1 MPFGARSR
9 CLLRQYVGMHDR
21 TKISVFRIL
30 RVALA
35 CLAAVET
42 VRVVQGKSIYAGRV
56 TPGWLVIWALLLLAT
71 PWSAS
76 ARRSAEAS
84 KRASET
90 AP

>member
-9 CLLRQYVGMHDR
+9 CLLRQYVWMDDR
-21 TKISVFRIL
+21 TKVTVFRVL
-30 RVALA
+30 WVATVCLTAVQRV
-35 CLAAVET
+35 
-42 VRVVQGKSIYAGRV
+42 RFVQGTSIYAGWV
-56 TPGWLVIWALLLLAT
+56 APGWLVIQALYLLAT